1 MTTDLAARP
10 YDTLMAD
17 AERMLNAGDFPGAAY
32 MYDEALSATEDP
44 RKMAE
49 TLHMQ
54 GIALSR
60 AGELKGAE
68 TVFEFALVFADA
80 LDDEVFMYRLMRD
93 IGMAYLDAYMR
104 NPVKGLFFLRQ
115 AERLLYRSESGLRH
129 LDELV
134 ESHVSLGFI
143 GRYELIMGS
152 PVMAR
157 TMFATAHEFLS
168 TMPNP
173 NLDYILN
180 NLMWYLRVMTRSER
194 RQCEDFV
201 LELIVDTG
209 QTRRYAELRVIMI
222 GGDFLYRATRLVPT
236 SLIKRVQSFMR

>member
-10 YDTLMAD
+10 YDDLMDD
-17 AERMLNAGDFPGAAY
+17 AEHMLNAGDFPGAAY
-32 MYDEALSATEDP
+32 MYDDALSATEDP
-44 RKMAE
+44 RRMAQA
-49 TLHMQ
+49 LHMQ

-60 AGELKGAE
+60 AGTLNGAE
-68 TVFEFALVFADA
+68 TVFEFALMIASE
-80 LDDEVFMYRLMRD
+80 LDDEVFIHRLMRD

-104 NPVKGLFFLRQ
+104 NPVKGLFYLRQ
-115 AERLLYRSESGLRH
+115 AERLLYRSESGLRY
-129 LDELV
+129 LGELV
-134 ESHVSLGFI
+134 ESHASLGFV

-168 TMPNP
+168 TMPDP

-180 NLMWYLRVMTRSER
+180 NLMWYLRAMTRSER
-194 RQCEDFV
+194 KHNKAFV
-201 LELIVDTG
+201 LELINETG
-209 QTRRYAELRVIMI
+209 QTRRHAELHVIMI

-236 SLIKRVQSFMR
+236 PLIKRAKSFMR